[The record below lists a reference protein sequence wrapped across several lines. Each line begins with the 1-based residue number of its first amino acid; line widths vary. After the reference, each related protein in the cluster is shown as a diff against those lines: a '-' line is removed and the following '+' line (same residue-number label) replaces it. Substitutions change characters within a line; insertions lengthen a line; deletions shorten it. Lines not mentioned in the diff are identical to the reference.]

1 MGSRGPVPNRS
12 EDLSR
17 ARNANRADRAPIT
30 KGQSRPATIPEPDP
44 NWHPIAR
51 MLWDAACES
60 GQADFYES
68 SDYAFLYSIC
78 EDLSRYKRSEK
89 RSAMMF
95 AALNAAFEA
104 LLITEG
110 ARRRV
115 RIELQGAEEETDTT
129 ADDVAAEY
137 GSGLRLVHSA

>member
-12 EDLSR
+12 TDLSR
-17 ARNANRADRAPIT
+17 DRNADRAERVPIT
-30 KGQSRPATIPEPDP
+30 KGMSRPATIPDPDP
-44 NWHPIAR
+44 AWHPIAR

-68 SDYAFLYSIC
+68 SDYAWLYNIC
-78 EDLSRYKRSEK
+78 EDLDRYKRSEK
-89 RSAMMF
+89 RSSMMF
-95 AALNAAFEA
+95 AALNQAFEA

-115 RIELQGAEEETDTT
+115 RIELQDETDDEDE
-129 ADDVAAEY
+129 AVVKQMDDY
-137 GSGLRLVHSA
+137 RNGLHAV